1 MKCVL
6 MHKNSNPGHSLWR
19 PDLLAVLLFT
29 LLLPLPSLL
38 ALKYT
43 AAQLYTQSDPA
54 ASGGIRATLAAF
66 PDPVRHAFAINNGNP
81 KLVYKGTV
89 SEDGKEIQFAGL
101 PAASYDLVL
110 VAYDRFYEGCRLAR
124 DPDALNDRD
133 RQSIAGAI
141 NKSVPF
147 FNAKKIHRCEGTS
160 GRDGKARCVLQEMRM
175 IDPIAPGAAAGG
187 SNNIT
192 RGYYG
197 PMDTSAGTP
206 ASDIQ
211 IRSIKLALTEDV
223 GEIGWQLVMTREIL
237 RTVVGPKDTRGL
249 LPHCYLPILG
259 GIRVVDAE
267 KDLGEL
273 NLANGISA
281 SKE

>member
-1 MKCVL
+1 MKKL
-6 MHKNSNPGHSLWR
+6 PRFAGPN
-19 PDLLAVLLFT
+19 LLTILAFT

-43 AAQLYTQSDPA
+43 DSHLYTKSDPA
-54 ASGGIRATLAAF
+54 ASGGIRATLAASAN
-66 PDPVRHAFAINNGNP
+66 PVQHAFAIDNGNP
-81 KLVYKGTV
+81 KLVYKGSV
-89 SEDGKEIQFAGL
+89 SEDGKEIQFTGL

-110 VAYDRFYEGCRLAR
+110 VASDRFYEGCRLAR
-124 DPDALNDRD
+124 DPDALTDRD
-133 RQSIAGAI
+133 RQFISDAI
-141 NKSVPF
+141 EKSVPF

-160 GRDGKARCVLQEMRM
+160 GRDGKARAVLQEMRI
-175 IDPIAPGAAAGG
+175 IDPIAPGAASGG

-197 PMDTSAGTP
+197 PIDTSAGTP

-211 IRSIKLALTEDV
+211 IRSLKLALTEDV
-223 GEIGWQLVMTREIL
+223 GEIGWQLTMTREIL
-237 RTVVGPKDTRGL
+237 RTIVGPKDKRGFL
-249 LPHCYLPILG
+249 LHCYSPILG
-259 GIRVVDAE
+259 GIRVVDTE

-273 NLANGISA
+273 NPANGISA